1 MGRKFKASLGSVLLL
16 SVGTALSYGQ
26 SPQTTPNPFSPAET
40 SVATTLT
47 LAQAESIAV
56 ANQPRLL
63 AAHLRTRAATQRV
76 REARSGLF
84 PTVAFNAT
92 GVAVADTGTSTAAG
106 ALTTSS
112 ISDRFA
118 YGGNLVQLVTDF
130 GRTNALVR
138 AERSLVDAQKD
149 MTTLTAAQIRL
160 NVRSAYFQVM
170 GAEAVLHAAQ
180 EALGNRQLI
189 VRQISALAGSQLRS
203 TLDVSFAS
211 VLESEAELA
220 VVRAESSVQQQ
231 RTRLSSAMGQLQP
244 VTATLVEEQLPSQL
258 PPDPSSYL
266 AKADAQRADLNAAI
280 AQQHAASGFAD
291 SERRLNYPTLNALG
305 AAGQIPFHD
314 RTLQGNYAAAGF
326 NLSIPVFNGG
336 LFAARRT
343 EAELESAARTR
354 DAEEVKLE
362 VNEQVHN
369 DWSQAMEAY
378 RSLDVSARLVAQ
390 SKESLRLAQARYQAG
405 LGSIVELNEAQLS
418 ETSAEINAA
427 GVTYTYLTRRAELD
441 FAAGLL
447 N

>member
-1 MGRKFKASLGSVLLL
+1 MGRKFNASFGSILLL

-26 SPQTTPNPFSPAET
+26 SPQATSNPFSPTET
-40 SVATTLT
+40 SAATTLT
-47 LAQAESIAV
+47 IAQAESIAV

-63 AAHLRTRAATQRV
+63 AAQLRTRAAVQRV

-130 GRTNALVR
+130 GRTSALVG
-138 AERSLVDAQKD
+138 AQRSLADAQKD
-149 MTTLTAAQIRL
+149 LTTLTAAQIRL

-180 EALGNRQLI
+180 EAQGNRQLI
-189 VRQISALAGSQLRS
+189 VRQITALAGSQLRS

-244 VTATLVEEQLPSQL
+244 VTATLVEEQLPSQP

-266 AKADAQRADLNAAI
+266 ALADAQRADLNAAI
-280 AQQHAASGFAD
+280 AQQHAASRFAD

-326 NLSIPVFNGG
+326 NLSIPVLNGG

-343 EAELESAARTR
+343 EAELESTARTR

-362 VNEQVHN
+362 VNEQVQN

>member
-1 MGRKFKASLGSVLLL
+1 MGRKFNASFGSILLL

-26 SPQTTPNPFSPAET
+26 SPQATSNPFSPTET
-40 SVATTLT
+40 SAATTLT
-47 LAQAESIAV
+47 IAQAESIAA

-63 AAHLRTRAATQRV
+63 AAQLRTRAAVQRV

-130 GRTNALVR
+130 GRTSALVG
-138 AERSLVDAQKD
+138 AQRSLADAQKD
-149 MTTLTAAQIRL
+149 LTTLTAAQIRL

-180 EALGNRQLI
+180 EAQGNRRLI
-189 VRQISALAGSQLRS
+189 VRQITALAGSQLRS

-266 AKADAQRADLNAAI
+266 AQADAQRADLNAAI
-280 AQQHAASGFAD
+280 AQQHAASRFAD

-314 RTLQGNYAAAGF
+314 RTLKGNYAAAGF
-326 NLSIPVFNGG
+326 NLSIPVLNGG

-343 EAELESAARTR
+343 EAELESTARTR
-354 DAEEVKLE
+354 DAEEMKLE
-362 VNEQVHN
+362 VNEQVQN

>member
-1 MGRKFKASLGSVLLL
+1 MALKYRASSGIIFLFW
-16 SVGTALSYGQ
+16 VGAALSYGQ
-26 SPQTTPNPFSPAET
+26 TSQISSSPLTPESEHAP
-40 SVATTLT
+40 TTLT
-47 LAQAESIAV
+47 LTQAESIAV

-63 AAHLRTRAATQRV
+63 AAQLRTRAAAQRV

-84 PTVAFNAT
+84 PTIAFNAT
-92 GVAVADTGTSTAAG
+92 GVAVADAGTSTATG

-130 GRTNALVR
+130 GRTSALVG
-138 AERSLVDAQKD
+138 AERSLADAQKD
-149 MTTLTAAQIRL
+149 MTTLTGAQIRL

-170 GAEAVLHAAQ
+170 GAEAVLHAAR
-180 EALGNRQLI
+180 EAQGNRQLI

-231 RTRLSSAMGQLQP
+231 RTRLGSAMGQLQP
-244 VTATLVEEQLPSQL
+244 VTAALVEEQLPSQL
-258 PPDPSSYL
+258 SPDPSSYL
-266 AKADAQRADLNAAI
+266 AQADVQRADLNAAI
-280 AQQHAASGFAD
+280 AQQHAASRFAD
-291 SERRLNYPTLNALG
+291 SERRLSYPTLNALG

-326 NLSIPVFNGG
+326 NLNIPVFNGG
-336 LFAARRT
+336 LFTARRT
-343 EAELESAARTR
+343 EAELESTARTR

-362 VNEQVHN
+362 VNEQVQN

>member
-1 MGRKFKASLGSVLLL
+1 MALKYRASSGIIFLFW
-16 SVGTALSYGQ
+16 VGAALSYGQ
-26 SPQTTPNPFSPAET
+26 TSQISSSPLTPESEHAP
-40 SVATTLT
+40 TTLT
-47 LAQAESIAV
+47 LTQAESIAV

-63 AAHLRTRAATQRV
+63 AAQLRTRAAAQRV

-84 PTVAFNAT
+84 PTIAFNAT
-92 GVAVADTGTSTAAG
+92 GVAVADAGTSTATG

-130 GRTNALVR
+130 GRTSALVG
-138 AERSLVDAQKD
+138 AERSLADAQKD
-149 MTTLTAAQIRL
+149 MTTLTGAQIRL

-170 GAEAVLHAAQ
+170 GAEAVLHAAR
-180 EALGNRQLI
+180 EAQGNRQLI

-231 RTRLSSAMGQLQP
+231 RTRLGSAMGQLQP
-244 VTATLVEEQLPSQL
+244 VTAALVEEQLPSQL
-258 PPDPSSYL
+258 SPDPSSYL
-266 AKADAQRADLNAAI
+266 AQADVQRADLNAAI
-280 AQQHAASGFAD
+280 AQQHAASRFAD
-291 SERRLNYPTLNALG
+291 SERRLSYPTLNALG

-326 NLSIPVFNGG
+326 NLNIPVFNGG
-336 LFAARRT
+336 LFTARRT
-343 EAELESAARTR
+343 EAELESTARTR

-362 VNEQVHN
+362 VNEQVQN
-369 DWSQAMEAY
+369 NWSQAMEAY

>member
-1 MGRKFKASLGSVLLL
+1 ML

-26 SPQTTPNPFSPAET
+26 SPQTTSNPFSPTET
-40 SVATTLT
+40 FAATTLT
-47 LAQAESIAV
+47 IAQAESIAV

-63 AAHLRTRAATQRV
+63 AAQLRTRAAVQRV

-130 GRTNALVR
+130 GRTSALVG
-138 AERSLVDAQKD
+138 AQRSLADAQKD
-149 MTTLTAAQIRL
+149 LTTLTAARIRL

-180 EALGNRQLI
+180 EAQGNRQLI
-189 VRQISALAGSQLRS
+189 VRQITALAGGQLRS

-266 AKADAQRADLNAAI
+266 AQADAQRADLNAAI
-280 AQQHAASGFAD
+280 AQQHAASRFAD

-326 NLSIPVFNGG
+326 NLSIPVLNGG

-343 EAELESAARTR
+343 EAELESTARTR

-362 VNEQVHN
+362 VNEQVQN

>member
-1 MGRKFKASLGSVLLL
+1 
-16 SVGTALSYGQ
+16 
-26 SPQTTPNPFSPAET
+26 
-40 SVATTLT
+40 
-47 LAQAESIAV
+47 
-56 ANQPRLL
+56 
-63 AAHLRTRAATQRV
+63 
-76 REARSGLF
+76 
-84 PTVAFNAT
+84 
-92 GVAVADTGTSTAAG
+92 
-106 ALTTSS
+106 
-112 ISDRFA
+112 
-118 YGGNLVQLVTDF
+118 
-130 GRTNALVR
+130 
-138 AERSLVDAQKD
+138 
-149 MTTLTAAQIRL
+149 LTAAQIRL

-180 EALGNRQLI
+180 EAQGNRQLI
-189 VRQISALAGSQLRS
+189 VRQIKALAGSQLRS

-244 VTATLVEEQLPSQL
+244 VTATLVEEQQLPSQL

-266 AKADAQRADLNAAI
+266 AQADAQRADLNAAI
-280 AQQHAASGFAD
+280 AQQHAASRFAD

-326 NLSIPVFNGG
+326 NLSIPVLNGG

-343 EAELESAARTR
+343 EAELESTARTR

-362 VNEQVHN
+362 VNEQVQN

-418 ETSAEINAA
+418 ETSAEINAV

>member
-1 MGRKFKASLGSVLLL
+1 MGRKFNASFGSILLL

-26 SPQTTPNPFSPAET
+26 SPQTTSNPFSPTET
-40 SVATTLT
+40 FAATTLT
-47 LAQAESIAV
+47 IAQAESIAV

-63 AAHLRTRAATQRV
+63 AAQLRTRAAVQRV

-130 GRTNALVR
+130 GRTSALVG
-138 AERSLVDAQKD
+138 AQRSLADAQKD
-149 MTTLTAAQIRL
+149 LTTLTAAQIRL

-180 EALGNRQLI
+180 EAQANRQLI
-189 VRQISALAGSQLRS
+189 VRQITALAGSQLRS

-266 AKADAQRADLNAAI
+266 AQADAQRADLNAAI
-280 AQQHAASGFAD
+280 AQQHAASRFAD

-326 NLSIPVFNGG
+326 NLSIPVLNGG

-343 EAELESAARTR
+343 EAELESTARTR

-362 VNEQVHN
+362 VNEQVQN

>member
-1 MGRKFKASLGSVLLL
+1 MA
-16 SVGTALSYGQ
+16 
-26 SPQTTPNPFSPAET
+26 
-40 SVATTLT
+40 
-47 LAQAESIAV
+47 AQ
-56 ANQPRLL
+56 
-63 AAHLRTRAATQRV
+63 LRTRAAVQRV

-130 GRTNALVR
+130 GRTSALVG
-138 AERSLVDAQKD
+138 AQRSLADAQKD
-149 MTTLTAAQIRL
+149 LTTLTAAQIRL

-180 EALGNRQLI
+180 EAQGNRQLI
-189 VRQISALAGSQLRS
+189 VRQITALAGSQLRS

-266 AKADAQRADLNAAI
+266 AQADAQRADLNAAI
-280 AQQHAASGFAD
+280 AQQHAASRFAD
-291 SERRLNYPTLNALG
+291 SERRLSYPTLNALG

-326 NLSIPVFNGG
+326 NLSIPVLNGG

-343 EAELESAARTR
+343 EAELESTARTR

-362 VNEQVHN
+362 VNEQVQN

>member
-1 MGRKFKASLGSVLLL
+1 MGRKFNASFGSILLL

-26 SPQTTPNPFSPAET
+26 SPQATSNPFSPTET
-40 SVATTLT
+40 FAATTLT
-47 LAQAESIAV
+47 IAQAESIAV

-63 AAHLRTRAATQRV
+63 AAQLRTRAAVQRV

-130 GRTNALVR
+130 GRTSALVG
-138 AERSLVDAQKD
+138 AQRSLADAQKD
-149 MTTLTAAQIRL
+149 LTTLTAAQIRL

-180 EALGNRQLI
+180 EAQGNRQLI
-189 VRQISALAGSQLRS
+189 VRQIKALAGSQLRS
-203 TLDVSFAS
+203 TLDVSFSS

-231 RTRLSSAMGQLQP
+231 RTRLSNAMGQLQP

-266 AKADAQRADLNAAI
+266 AQADEQRADLNAAI
-280 AQQHAASGFAD
+280 AQQHAASRFAD

-326 NLSIPVFNGG
+326 NLSIPVLNGG

-343 EAELESAARTR
+343 EAELESTARTR

-362 VNEQVHN
+362 VNEQVQN